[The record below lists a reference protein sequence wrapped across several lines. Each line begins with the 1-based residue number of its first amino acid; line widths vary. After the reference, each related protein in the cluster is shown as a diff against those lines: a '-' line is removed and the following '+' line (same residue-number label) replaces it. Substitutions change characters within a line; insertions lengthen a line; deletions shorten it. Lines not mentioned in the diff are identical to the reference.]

1 VSTLTRPEAFMVEL
15 TAEPTTEPPIVLGDV
30 RPRRK
35 HTLLF
40 EVLTE
45 ELLDDSAP
53 DLGGQA
59 APG

>member
-1 VSTLTRPEAFMVEL
+1 MVEL
-15 TAEPTTEPPIVLGDV
+15 TAEPTTEPPIVVGD
-30 RPRRK
+30 RPRRE

>member
-1 VSTLTRPEAFMVEL
+1 MVEL

-30 RPRRK
+30 RPRRE

-40 EVLTE
+40 EVLSE